1 MKYIWK
7 LKSSAYGFALLD
19 VATPLVLVVLDFLTP
34 FTRFYL
40 EGYLQ
45 TVLTTKLGPMVYK
58 GLVKDIHHKEISN
71 NFDYQMLSTFFEMSA
86 KLGGVR
92 LSFCLFVYVCMCV
105 CTCVC
110 VCALTAAHLWGHSYE
125 YTPAKWG
132 LFKLW
137 GHFRVPAK
145 KSS

>member
-1 MKYIWK
+1 MIQRENFYFDGGMIINGRWGLF
-7 LKSSAYGFALLD
+7 LKGSVS
-19 VATPLVLVVLDFLTP
+19 
-34 FTRFYL
+34 
-40 EGYLQ
+40 
-45 TVLTTKLGPMVYK
+45 
-58 GLVKDIHHKEISN
+58 
-71 NFDYQMLSTFFEMSA
+71 
-86 KLGGVR
+86 
-92 LSFCLFVYVCMCV
+92 
-105 CTCVC
+105 VC